1 MPDGREAVRQDL
13 GEAGIAG
20 TRESDESQRAK
31 LYENTW
37 QNGSAGGENLGGNQC
52 HVNQSY

>member
-1 MPDGREAVRQDL
+1 MPGWQREAVRQDL

-37 QNGSAGGENLGGNQC
+37 QNGSVEENLGGNQC